1 MGVSMSRSRAG
12 VPLVLVLAIVG
23 NSCGD
28 LSPRRV
34 HRIEGTYDI
43 AMSFTGTERR
53 GPCPPPQPG
62 YCYPNDGV
70 AFTGT
75 GVLTLS
81 RASRP
86 SGEATFFAEFLYNGK
101 RYATDIGNLGVPT
114 VTGTGSFSIPL
125 FYADFTSW
133 AEFEGLLNGDAI
145 SGSVEVGVSNASR
158 SFGSFTGQRRR

>member
-1 MGVSMSRSRAG
+1 MDVSVGRSRAG
-12 VPLVLVLAIVG
+12 VGLVFVLAILG
-23 NSCGD
+23 SSCSD
-28 LSPRRV
+28 LSPRGT

-43 AMSFTGTERR
+43 AMSFTGTEHR

-86 SGEATFFAEFLYNGK
+86 SGEATFFAELSYKGQ
-101 RYATDIGNLGVPT
+101 RYATDIGNLGMPT
-114 VTGTGSFSIPL
+114 VTEAGSFAIPL
-125 FYADFTSW
+125 FYADGFSW
-133 AEFEGLLNGDAI
+133 AEFEGMLNGDAI
-145 SGSVEVGVSNASR
+145 SGSVEVGVSNSAR
-158 SFGSFTGQRRR
+158 SIGTFTGQRRP